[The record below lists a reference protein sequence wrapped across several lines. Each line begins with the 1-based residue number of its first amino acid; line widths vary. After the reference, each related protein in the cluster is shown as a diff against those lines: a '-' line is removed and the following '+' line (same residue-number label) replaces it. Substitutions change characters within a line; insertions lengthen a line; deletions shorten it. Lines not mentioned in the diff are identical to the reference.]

1 MRTWKRKWPR
11 KKNKMAIRKL
21 RHKAKNVMEENYST
35 ITCMQFSDP
44 MNCNLRG
51 AQWLRLWCPFAK
63 SNSDQNF
70 FLSNIVFLCRYV
82 FWYHFERMVNYDLPS
97 DSSVSVKTST
107 SAKGMTRSILTIKEA
122 QPEDA
127 GNYTCKPS
135 NAIAASIQVFVS
147 EGRYYLSCKDTI
159 WIVKR
164 FV

>member
-1 MRTWKRKWPR
+1 
-11 KKNKMAIRKL
+11 
-21 RHKAKNVMEENYST
+21 MEENYYS
-35 ITCMQFSDP
+35 TCMQFSNP
-44 MNCNLRG
+44 MNCNLRSASG
-51 AQWLRLWCPFAK
+51 TCAAVLEVGGRARTLRLL
-63 SNSDQNF
+63 QNRIPTF
-70 FLSNIVFLCRYV
+70 FSHCCCCLAEKDMLCRYV

-147 EGRYYLSCKDTI
+147 EGSYFIISVNLCGILVASKIPSQC
-159 WIVKR
+159 
-164 FV
+164 

>member
-1 MRTWKRKWPR
+1 M
-11 KKNKMAIRKL
+11 
-21 RHKAKNVMEENYST
+21 
-35 ITCMQFSDP
+35 
-44 MNCNLRG
+44 
-51 AQWLRLWCPFAK
+51 PFCK
-63 SNSDQNF
+63 IEFRPF

-159 WIVKR
+159 
-164 FV
+164 